1 MTAPQ
6 APMPAAPSVTPDPLL
21 DTLPG
26 AVVAQQESP
35 TVMRIGVV
43 TQIIEG
49 SQITVRI
56 SGSDVLIDCS
66 YLFAQYFPLLGDRVV
81 VFKQDS
87 QWFCIGQMSGTIES
101 NNPLPNSSF
110 EQGTVGTIPT
120 GWSITVISSAAG
132 VPTFLVAFPGSTNV
146 SGSQAAD
153 FGTDS
158 IGAGISQ
165 ADVYSPTVG
174 ATTDSHWTAAYF
186 LNYAFVASVPP
197 MFSSLE
203 TFIQFLDSTGTL
215 ISEFSI
221 NMLSASAD
229 IHGPLYRRLNLNT
242 FPAGF
247 VSAPAGTEFVRL
259 RFRGEFE
266 LPAASFVSFFLD
278 NVILRQV
285 D

>member
-66 YLFAQYFPLLGDRVV
+66 YLFGQYYPLLGDRVI

-110 EQGTVGTIPT
+110 EQGAVGTMPT
-120 GWSITVISSAAG
+120 GWSINVISSAGG
-132 VPTFLVAFPGSTNV
+132 VPTFLVAFPGSTNI

-158 IGAGISQ
+158 IAAGFSI
-165 ADVYSPTVG
+165 ADVYSPTI
-174 ATTDSHWTAAYF
+174 AAAPDSHWTAAYF
-186 LNYAFVASVPP
+186 LNSAFVGSSPP
-197 MFSSLE
+197 LFSLLE
-203 TFIQFLDSTGTL
+203 LFIQFLTPTGVL
-215 ISEFSI
+215 ITEYSVNVMSFF
-221 NMLSASAD
+221 AD
-229 IHGPLYRRLNLNT
+229 VVGPLYRRLSLNAV
-242 FPAGF
+242 PAGY
-247 VSAPAGTEFVRL
+247 VSAPIGTGLVRL
-259 RFRGEFE
+259 RFYGEFD